1 LFATNAFLSNYQLP
15 ITNYQLPITNYQLPI
30 TNYPLPITH
39 YQLPITH
46 YQLPITITKKYMSE
60 WIEIGTIVAAQGLD
74 GEVRIYPDSDFPERF
89 IEPGKRWLL
98 HPNKT
103 EPEPI
108 EFLGG
113 RYIPGK
119 GLYAVEVEGVED
131 RDSAE
136 ALRGCKLFVEKSDRP
151 YLEPDE
157 FYVQDLLG
165 MEVFNQ
171 LTGQVLGKVTNIIPA
186 GNDLLEVETNLTPL
200 ENIPPEPEKLETP
213 KVEVVDPRN
222 TRKPRKPRVAKSKST
237 KVLIPFVKE
246 IVPIVDL
253 EKGRIEISPPPGLLD
268 EI

>member
-1 LFATNAFLSNYQLP
+1 
-15 ITNYQLPITNYQLPI
+15 
-30 TNYPLPITH
+30 
-39 YQLPITH
+39 
-46 YQLPITITKKYMSE
+46 MSE

-98 HPNKT
+98 FPNKT

-119 GLYAVEVEGVED
+119 GLYAVELEGVED
-131 RDSAE
+131 RDGAE
-136 ALRGCKLFVEKSDRP
+136 ALRGCKLFVEKTDRP

-171 LTGQVLGKVTNIIPA
+171 LTGEFLGKVTDIIPA
-186 GNDLLEVETNLTPL
+186 GNDLLEVETNPNPAETFPA
-200 ENIPPEPEKLETP
+200 EPEKVEAP
-213 KVEVVDPRN
+213 KVEADPRN
-222 TRKPRKPRVAKSKST
+222 TRKPRKTRVQQPKST

-253 EKGRIEISPPPGLLD
+253 EKGRIEVSPPPGLLD
-268 EI
+268 